1 MHYSGNIFELLLTH
15 VFEDEIEAA
24 RDIHLHPRR
33 DADPAGLGQA
43 FEPRRNIDAIPE
55 NVAILDD
62 DISDIDA
69 NAELDPIV
77 ARNRRIALGHRRP
90 HFDRAAQR
98 VDDAGELDQQTV
110 AHRLDDPA
118 MMLGNLGI
126 RHLGADCPEPFQ
138 GSALV
143 DADQPQIAG
152 DIGREDRR
160 EPTLNADRPRG
171 LDGASSVSDD
181 PILTRAGRAL
191 GMSVASVKAASILLL
206 FEHSGVPFS
215 LFRALELRCYFGHPF
230 SIKLLKYLK
239 SARFWAVIRR
249 REIDFTLFLN
259 KEGAPDG
266 APFVTRAAAQVSR
279 LEKRT
284 VVARAR

>member
-1 MHYSGNIFELLLTH
+1 MSSKTKS
-15 VFEDEIEAA
+15 
-24 RDIHLHPRR
+24 RR
-33 DADPAGLGQA
+33 PAVSTCTRAETQIPPG

-55 NVAILDD
+55 NIAILDD

-77 ARNRRIALGHRRP
+77 ARNRRIALGHCRL

-98 VDDAGELDQQTV
+98 VDDAGELNQQTV
-110 AHRLDDPA
+110 AHHLDDPA

-181 PILTRAGRAL
+181 PIPTRAGPSKPRPFCCYL
-191 GMSVASVKAASILLL
+191 STQVCRFRCSEPLSYVVILAT
-206 FEHSGVPFS
+206 H
-215 LFRALELRCYFGHPF
+215 FRLSY
-230 SIKLLKYLK
+230 
-239 SARFWAVIRR
+239 
-249 REIDFTLFLN
+249 
-259 KEGAPDG
+259 
-266 APFVTRAAAQVSR
+266 
-279 LEKRT
+279 
-284 VVARAR
+284 